1 MPQSISNQVRTTPLF
16 LGRCTLLHKFLS
28 LTVLLSISPLVCNV
42 GICCKMS
49 PWSGVCHRVFHVQTI
64 LPLFQV
70 DVHCYTSFLAFFLV
84 LLSISLLVCGESLG
98 TRTRLVCAQM
108 QQVIFSF
115 TRDVAIVIK
124 FWHGFIDCIS
134 QA

>member
-1 MPQSISNQVRTTPLF
+1 MVQGISNHVRTTPPS
-16 LGRCTLLHKFLS
+16 RRNT
-28 LTVLLSISPLVCNV
+28 N
-42 GICCKMS
+42 
-49 PWSGVCHRVFHVQTI
+49 
-64 LPLFQV
+64 
-70 DVHCYTSFLAFFLV
+70 YTSFLAFFLV
-84 LLSISLLVCGESLG
+84 LLSISPLVCGESLG
-98 TRTRLVCAQM
+98 TRIMLVCAQM